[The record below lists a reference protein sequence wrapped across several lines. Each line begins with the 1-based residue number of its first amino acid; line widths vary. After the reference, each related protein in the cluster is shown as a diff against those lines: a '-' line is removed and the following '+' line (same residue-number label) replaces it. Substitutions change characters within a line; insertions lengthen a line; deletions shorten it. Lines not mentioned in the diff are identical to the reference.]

1 MMLLQVAVRLRWIRG
16 GDTGQYDAVLGSHT
30 YRKPVRLGGFR
41 TQRREETDE
50 TGTAMKSVRHLL
62 NNFTMSQSKLL
73 RHGFDFADSTIC
85 VCKRRM

>member
-1 MMLLQVAVRLRWIRG
+1 
-16 GDTGQYDAVLGSHT
+16 
-30 YRKPVRLGGFR
+30 
-41 TQRREETDE
+41 
-50 TGTAMKSVRHLL
+50 MKSVRHLL